1 MSKELQKD
9 EYYLRGGLGA
19 VNGRPITK
27 YVKDKD
33 SVTITISPIQAYV
46 NEGLEQFGDLPKTED
61 ADFEIIT
68 PKQIEK

>member
-9 EYYLRGGLGA
+9 EYYLRGGLGT

-33 SVTITISPIQAYV
+33 SVTLTISPIQAYV
-46 NEGLEQFGDLPKTED
+46 N
-61 ADFEIIT
+61 
-68 PKQIEK
+68 